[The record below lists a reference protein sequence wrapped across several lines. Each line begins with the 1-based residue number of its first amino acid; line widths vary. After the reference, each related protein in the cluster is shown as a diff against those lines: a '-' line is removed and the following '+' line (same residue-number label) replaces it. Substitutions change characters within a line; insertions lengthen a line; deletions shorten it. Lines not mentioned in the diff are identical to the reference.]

1 LLIHIVESAIAKRLG
16 KDALDLETKS
26 DLNNLESY
34 SNDLKK
40 LGFNT
45 KTQLGFGNRAKE
57 IAKIIA
63 ENKIDVLVLGAHGH
77 AGISDIIFG
86 STVDEVRHL
95 VNIPVLVVKT

>member
-1 LLIHIVESAIAKRLG
+1 MIHIVESAIAKRLG

-34 SNDLKK
+34 SNDLKN
-40 LGFNT
+40 LGFKT

-63 ENKIDVLVLGAHGH
+63 ENNIDVLVLGAHGH

-95 VNIPVLVVKT
+95 VNIPVLVVKA